1 MNGNSATYGGAVVV
15 EFGTSASFHTC
26 IITGNSAWQGGAIE
40 LARSDWTEL
49 KDCTLASN
57 SAYRGGMLY
66 TDRSAA
72 GFDVCTI
79 RGNVAAD
86 GGGNLRRGTRSGYFV
101 ELRNHGKRCRLGSNR
116 RKSWRSGLQQW
127 SDLHDCVITAN
138 TA

>member
-1 MNGNSATYGGAVVV
+1 MGTLPRTAARSLLNLVHQQASTIVLSRETLLGRGGAV
-15 EFGTSASFHTC
+15 
-26 IITGNSAWQGGAIE
+26 E